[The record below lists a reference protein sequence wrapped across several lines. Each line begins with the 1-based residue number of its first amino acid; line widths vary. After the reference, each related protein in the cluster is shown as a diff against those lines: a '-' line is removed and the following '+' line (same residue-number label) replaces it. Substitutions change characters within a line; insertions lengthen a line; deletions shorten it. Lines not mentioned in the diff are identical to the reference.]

1 MSQAATLIGF
11 DGVFPEIALALR
23 YDFLQ
28 QALAGT
34 VLMGIAC
41 GLMGALLL
49 LRRMALFGD
58 AIGHAVLPGVMV
70 GYLLGGKQFAWI
82 FAGALLAGMVAAS
95 AVFWIPQASRLRPD
109 AAMGAVFTGMFG
121 LGIALLS
128 RYQSGSGGVS
138 GLLFGHALGIGPSE
152 VTWAFGNLLVVLL
165 LLGVAWKPL
174 KLMSFDPIQAEVTGA
189 PTRALTHLLMLVLTA
204 TIVVSLPMVGAVLV
218 AALLILP
225 AAAASLVAR
234 HFGTLLLLA
243 GTGGGAS
250 ALVGLWASHTWGL
263 ASGAS
268 IVLSASALFVLVGC
282 VSGARKYMAS
292 VRHG

>member
-1 MSQAATLIGF
+1 VSQTATLIGI
-11 DGVFPEIALALR
+11 DGAFHEIALALR

-34 VLMGIAC
+34 MLMGIAC

-95 AVFWIPQASRLRPD
+95 AVFWIPQASRIRPD

-121 LGIALLS
+121 LGIVLLS

-152 VTWAFGNLLVVLL
+152 VAWAFGNLLVVLL

-243 GTGGGAS
+243 GIGGGVAS
-250 ALVGLWASHTWGL
+250 LVGLWVSHAWGL

-268 IVLSASALFVLVGC
+268 IVLSASALFVLMGC
-282 VSGARKYMAS
+282 VRGARRHKAS